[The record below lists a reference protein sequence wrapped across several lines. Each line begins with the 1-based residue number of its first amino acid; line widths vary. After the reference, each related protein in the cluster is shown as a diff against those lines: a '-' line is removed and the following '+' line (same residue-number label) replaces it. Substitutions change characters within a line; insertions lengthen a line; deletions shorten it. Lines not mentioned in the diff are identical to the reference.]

1 MKTKIIFAGLLGL
14 AVMLPL
20 ALPAMALASP
30 QDDYEKGEAAYDAQD
45 YPEAVRWYRQ
55 AAEQGDASAQT
66 NLGFMYD
73 RGLGVA
79 QNYAEAVRW
88 YRKAAEQG
96 IAKAQSNLG
105 FMYQQ
110 GRGVKR
116 DYVQAHKW
124 LNIASALGNKNTKKI
139 AKPGRQLVEIGMTAQ
154 QIAEAQKEATKWLE
168 AHKKR
173 RK

>member
-14 AVMLPL
+14 AVMLP
-20 ALPAMALASP
+20 AMALASP
-30 QDDYEKGEAAYDAQD
+30 QDDFEKGLAADNAQD
-45 YPEAVRWYRQ
+45 YHEAVRWYRK

-66 NLGFMYD
+66 NLGFMYAE
-73 RGLGVA
+73 GHGVA

-96 IAKAQSNLG
+96 SAIAQTNLG
-105 FMYQQ
+105 IMYRK
-110 GRGVKR
+110 GRGVAQ

-124 LNIASALGNKNTKKI
+124 LNIASALGHKY
-139 AKPGRQLVEIGMTAQ
+139 AKPGRQLVESGMTAQ
-154 QIAEAQKEATKWLE
+154 QIAEAQKEATKWLD

-173 RK
+173 RP

>member
-30 QDDYEKGEAAYDAQD
+30 QDDFKKGLAAYLAED
-45 YPEAVRWYRQ
+45 YPEAVRWHRQ
-55 AAEQGDASAQT
+55 AAEQGNAPAQYYLGLMY
-66 NLGFMYD
+66 NLG
-73 RGLGVA
+73 RGVA

-96 IAKAQSNLG
+96 DAEAQYSLG
-105 FMYQQ
+105 DMYRQ
-110 GRGVKR
+110 GRGVAQ

-124 LNIASALGNKNTKKI
+124 LNIASVLGNKNTKKF
-139 AKPGRQLVEIGMTAQ
+139 AKTGRQLVELGMTAQ

-173 RK
+173 RP